1 MKIWSPQKMQ
11 LIRDFNETIESSID
25 DIVRHNLKSPLLI
38 FTFSDPNE
46 VTKQF
51 LNKLF
56 SRRIMQEYMSK
67 GFIKTMSINPP
78 TDKEIEKV
86 LYTIINKEGAT
97 NLAINKFQ
105 IEDIKQKANKDMR
118 SAIQLLQFYTAG

>member
-1 MKIWSPQKMQ
+1 MQ
-11 LIRDFNETIESSID
+11 LIRDFNESIEKGIQK
-25 DIVRHNLKSPLLI
+25 NLRENFKSPLII

-56 SRRIMQEYMSK
+56 GRYIMQDCVGK
-67 GFIKTMSINPP
+67 GFVKTMSINPP

-86 LYTIINKEGAT
+86 LYNIINKEGAT

-105 IEDIKQKANKDMR
+105 IEDIK
-118 SAIQLLQFYTAG
+118 